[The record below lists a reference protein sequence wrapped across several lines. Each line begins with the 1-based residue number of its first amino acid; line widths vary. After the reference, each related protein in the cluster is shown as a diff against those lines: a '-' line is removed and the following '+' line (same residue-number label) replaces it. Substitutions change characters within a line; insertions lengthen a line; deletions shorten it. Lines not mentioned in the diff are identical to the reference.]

1 MVDIE
6 HDAAA
11 SRFFLLLDGHRC
23 VLDSALTNGTMT
35 ITHTG
40 VPEALGGRGLAGEI
54 TRVALEHA
62 KQHGWRVVPRC
73 SYAAVYIQRHPE
85 YASLMA

>member
-1 MVDIE
+1 MHDIA

-11 SRFFLLLDGHRC
+11 SRFFLLREGHLC
-23 VLDSALTNGTMT
+23 VLDYALTDGTMT

-40 VPEALGGRGLAGEI
+40 VPEALGGRGLAGEL

-62 KQHGWRVVPRC
+62 KQQGWRVVPRC

-85 YASLMA
+85 YAGLVA

>member
-1 MVDIE
+1 MHDIA
-6 HDAAA
+6 HDVAA
-11 SRFFLLLDGHRC
+11 SRFFLLREGHRC
-23 VLDSALTNGTMT
+23 VLDYALTNGTMT

-40 VPEALGGRGLAGEI
+40 VPEALGGQGLAAAL

-62 KQHGWRVVPRC
+62 KQQGWRVVPRC

-85 YASLMA
+85 YAGLVA